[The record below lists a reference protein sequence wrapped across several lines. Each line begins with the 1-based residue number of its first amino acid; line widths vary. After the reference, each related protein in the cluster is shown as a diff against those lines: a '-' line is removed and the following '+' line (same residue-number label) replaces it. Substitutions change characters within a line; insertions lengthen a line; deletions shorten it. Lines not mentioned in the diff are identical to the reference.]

1 MDLLAFACSKTAWW
15 QYIATIVEEI
25 MELKVAAVNLG
36 KVTKQR
42 NLFLCLVLVF
52 GLSNLMLSFKLS
64 TAKERIIMV
73 PGIRAEMS
81 ITGNSVSESYLE
93 ESALLFLSCL
103 LDLTPDIIE
112 HKRDL
117 VLKYTSHSDSKWIT
131 GIKEYFNSAIEQH
144 RKFKLSTYFTPKNMS
159 IDTKNMQVVA
169 HGILNSSFGKEGYD
183 SKQIGYLLEF
193 ELVGG
198 HLKLKQFR
206 AAGDNDAGE
215 DQLKKTAQKTN
226 NKKLW

>member
-1 MDLLAFACSKTAWW
+1 
-15 QYIATIVEEI
+15 
-25 MELKVAAVNLG
+25 MELKVEAINLD

-42 NLFLCLVLVF
+42 NLFLCFALLL

-64 TAKERIIMV
+64 NMEERIIMV
-73 PGIRAEMS
+73 PGIREEMS
-81 ITGNSVSESYLE
+81 IVGSSVSESYLE

-117 VLKYTSHSDSKWIT
+117 VLKYTSHSDPKWIAN
-131 GIKEYFNSAIEQH
+131 IKEYFNSAIEQH
-144 RKFKLSTYFTPKNMS
+144 KKFKLSTYFTPKRMS

-169 HGILNSSFGKEGYD
+169 HGILNSSFGKAGYE

-198 HLKLKQFR
+198 HLKLRQFK
-206 AAGDNDAGE
+206 ALLDNDDSDADKDKE
-215 DQLKKTAQKTN
+215 TINTN
-226 NKKLW
+226 SKKLW

>member
-1 MDLLAFACSKTAWW
+1 MRKYVTSIMEK
-15 QYIATIVEEI
+15 I

-36 KVTKQR
+36 KVTRQR
-42 NLFLCLVLVF
+42 NLFLCLVVLF

-81 ITGNSVSESYLE
+81 ITGNNVSESYLE

-183 SKQIGYLLEF
+183 SKQMQYLLEF
-193 ELVGG
+193 ELVGS

-206 AAGDNDAGE
+206 AVPGGDVGE
-215 DQLKKTAQKTN
+215 FTN
-226 NKKLW
+226 ATTSVNKVKSKKLW